1 MAAARREGVQERH
14 QLRCAS
20 RESGRCNCTRSYRGA
35 VYDRRT
41 RRFAYSGW
49 SRDSGAALKWRTQAL
64 RELDAQIAS
73 GQSPTAPSELLRD
86 LWADWYAGAASGAIS
101 NRSGQRYKPL
111 ALDSYERAWRLHVEP
126 ALGDR
131 RIATITRHELQAWV
145 DAKAAAGMPR
155 STINNAVDPLRV
167 LFRRALRRSVV
178 ATNPTTDLELPGR
191 AEEPM
196 RFASRE
202 EAKQLVEA
210 LPPEDRAL
218 WATALYGGL
227 RRGELRALR
236 WTDVDLE
243 AVTMTLRSAWS
254 GSAEGDPKS
263 RAGRRRVPIVPT
275 LAGYLR
281 AHREVTGRGGE
292 DLVFGR
298 TSSDPFVPSTV
309 RSRALSAWEDAE
321 LDPITLHQCRHTA
334 ASFMIAAGANAKAL
348 SVVMGHASIEITFNR
363 YGHLMPGGEEQVGE
377 ILAAYLGPV
386 GVI

>member
-1 MAAARREGVQERH
+1 
-14 QLRCAS
+14 LR
-20 RESGRCNCTRSYRGA
+20 SGRRKR
-35 VYDRRT
+35 
-41 RRFAYSGW
+41 
-49 SRDSGAALKWRTQAL
+49 
-64 RELDAQIAS
+64 
-73 GQSPTAPSELLRD
+73 APR
-86 LWADWYAGAASGAIS
+86 
-101 NRSGQRYKPL
+101 L
-111 ALDSYERAWRLHVEP
+111 ATF
-126 ALGDR
+126 GDR
-131 RIATITRHELQAWV
+131 RIATITRHQLQAWV
-145 DAKAAAGMPR
+145 DAKAAKGMPR

-191 AEEPM
+191 AGEPM
-196 RFASRE
+196 RFASRQ

-298 TSSDPFVPSTV
+298 TSSDPFVPRPSAAGRCRRGRTPSSI
-309 RSRALSAWEDAE
+309 RSRCTSAGTRR
-321 LDPITLHQCRHTA
+321 P
-334 ASFMIAAGANAKAL
+334 AS
-348 SVVMGHASIEITFNR
+348 
-363 YGHLMPGGEEQVGE
+363 
-377 ILAAYLGPV
+377 
-386 GVI
+386 